1 MAGCYG
7 EQWGQDQDSDCH
19 RDRDQMWDQGQVS
32 GLDQVPSAQLGS
44 GTGLPFLGI
53 KDEKMPVPPGHAVGS
68 RMLVCG
74 SVGLRHLV
82 TQLGSR

>member
-1 MAGCYG
+1 MVSSGDKTRTLIAT
-7 EQWGQDQDSDCH
+7 